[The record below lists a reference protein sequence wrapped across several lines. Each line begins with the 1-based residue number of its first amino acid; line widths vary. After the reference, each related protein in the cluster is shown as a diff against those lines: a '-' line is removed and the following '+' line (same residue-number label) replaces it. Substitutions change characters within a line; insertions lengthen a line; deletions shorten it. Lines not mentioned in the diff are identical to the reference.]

1 MNAAH
6 RAGPFTLIS
15 SAQNLTD
22 SWVDL
27 GFEIECISYNTLAV
41 WIELDINL
49 SSNARI
55 RAIAKH
61 ASGGANE
68 YVLPIKT
75 VSATDIKVDAE
86 YTEFNTDAD
95 QSMVLSVE
103 LANVVPFV
111 QFQIQAGTVG
121 GTAAQI
127 DSAYVTLGY

>member
-1 MNAAH
+1 MIAA
-6 RAGPFTLIS
+6 
-15 SAQNLTD
+15 AQNFTAG
-22 SWVDL
+22 WVDL
-27 GFEIECISYNTLAV
+27 GFEIDCRSYTTLAI
-41 WIELDINL
+41 WLELDINL
-49 SSNARI
+49 SNNARI
-55 RAIAKH
+55 RALAKH
-61 ASGGANE
+61 TAGGTNE

-103 LANVVPFV
+103 LLNVVPSI

-127 DSAYVTLGY
+127 DSAFVTLGY